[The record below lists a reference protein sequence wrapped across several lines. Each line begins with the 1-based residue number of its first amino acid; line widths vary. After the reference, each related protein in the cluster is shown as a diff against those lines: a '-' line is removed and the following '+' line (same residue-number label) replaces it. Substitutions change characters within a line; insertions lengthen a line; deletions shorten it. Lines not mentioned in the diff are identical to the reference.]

1 MVVISKQSNEGLTLS
16 STQIQNKIKVSLASG
31 TVGGFFCTV
40 LCAPLDVA
48 KVRMQI
54 QGSLGINKYSGGAY
68 RVLSLIYREEGIHG
82 IFRGVGPALFTI
94 PLFWGVYWPIYEGM
108 KTYLSSNYSNTFPT
122 PFYHFSSALCAGVI
136 GDIITNPFWVT
147 RTRIQTLA
155 LHKEDLA
162 LLKKNKLDHSFFNK
176 HFPISTTFGMMRN
189 IYKTEG
195 FGAFYKGIT
204 ASFLGLSHVA
214 IQFPLYEEFKKLLRQ
229 YNNHQEESVYDLVLA
244 SVGAK
249 IIASSITY
257 PHEVLRSR
265 LQDSRKIIVDGK
277 PVNQGLVGTF
287 KSIVE
292 KEGFFSLWS
301 GLKVNLIRIIPATIT
316 TFVTYEYTS
325 RYFTKKFQ
333 S

>member
-1 MVVISKQSNEGLTLS
+1 MVFLSKKSNESVSHTS
-16 STQIQNKIKVSLASG
+16 SHIQTKIKISLASG
-31 TVGGFFCTV
+31 TVGGFLCTV

-48 KVRMQI
+48 KIRMQI
-54 QGSLGINKYSGGAY
+54 QGSLGINKYHGGAY
-68 RVLSLIYREEGIHG
+68 NVLSLIYKEEGIRG

-108 KTYLSSNYSNTFPT
+108 KTTMTSRYEGMFPT
-122 PFYHFSSALCAGVI
+122 PVFHFSSALCAGVV

-155 LHKEDLA
+155 MHKDDLA
-162 LLKKNKLDHSFFNK
+162 LLKSSKMDTSFFNR

-189 IYKTEG
+189 IYQKEG
-195 FGAFYKGIT
+195 FFAFYKGIT

-214 IQFPLYEEFKKLLRQ
+214 IQFPLYEELKKILRQ
-229 YNNHQEESVYDLVLA
+229 YNKRQEESVTDLIIA
-244 SVGAK
+244 SVSAK
-249 IIASSITY
+249 IIASTITY

-265 LQDSRKIIVDGK
+265 LQDSRHFKDQVSK
-277 PVNQGLVGTF
+277 KSEGLFQVLRG
-287 KSIVE
+287 IVE

-333 S
+333 T